1 MRNHS
6 HAAYSSGRGFTGTSR
21 VMVSFLIVGFLVVL
35 YAPPALAEVEFAP
48 LSVGKGVLLVAS
60 PSLEDSNF
68 RQAVV
73 LVVEH
78 GPEGTVGLILNRST
92 NVLLS
97 KALPDIT
104 VLKGTSYRLFAG
116 GPVEP
121 TRFLLL
127 FRLKEPPTDAR
138 SVFDGVYLGRTPKVL
153 ESIITQAKPTETF
166 RAFAGFAAWVPRQL
180 DAEMRQGAWAIL
192 PPDSSSIFDK
202 DPATLW
208 SDCLSRLQAPRV
220 DGVAWISPQCSRNPH
235 DKAVVVRR
243 AQLVTNPG
251 YPLKS
256 VTSELGRG
264 GTRQLAWSLCS
275 QSPHGKAVVARCA
288 QWRPHQPP
296 R

>member
-1 MRNHS
+1 MLS
-6 HAAYSSGRGFTGTSR
+6 PSDYTGALCSSGTWR
-21 VMVSFLIVGFLVVL
+21 VIASFLIAGFLTVL
-35 YAPPALAEVEFAP
+35 SAAPALASMEFAP
-48 LSVGKGVLLVAS
+48 SSVGRGVLLVAS
-60 PSLEDSNF
+60 PSLEDPNF

-127 FRLKEPPTDAR
+127 FRLKEPPADAR

-166 RAFAGFAAWVPRQL
+166 RAFAGFAA
-180 DAEMRQGAWAIL
+180 
-192 PPDSSSIFDK
+192 
-202 DPATLW
+202 
-208 SDCLSRLQAPRV
+208 
-220 DGVAWISPQCSRNPH
+220 
-235 DKAVVVRR
+235 
-243 AQLVTNPG
+243 
-251 YPLKS
+251 
-256 VTSELGRG
+256 
-264 GTRQLAWSLCS
+264 
-275 QSPHGKAVVARCA
+275 
-288 QWRPHQPP
+288 
-296 R
+296 